1 MYINIKNVLSK
12 SKSLS
17 IIKKK
22 TKERG
27 KKQMKLNF
35 KGRREKGITL
45 IALVITIIV
54 LLILVGVTIA
64 TLTGENGILTK
75 AKTAQTTTNEENAKE
90 QIKTAVM
97 GSYGKDGKLNY
108 GDLKTNLEQIG
119 IKELPNEALYPL
131 KVTLDG
137 VKATIKENGEVEF
150 QNGKT
155 IEVGDY
161 VAYDP
166 TLEANASDL
175 SYTSTTDKTGADSN
189 QEFNVSTY
197 KKAGYGWR
205 VLGVSNGKIRLIS
218 EEFIGAG
225 DYTDS
230 NRTYYRLEGQK
241 GYINGIEELNNISAI
256 FGHGKGAE
264 SATSITVDDINAITG
279 YNPETAKYGKGD
291 FGEYGNKVTYTRG
304 SGTAL
309 SSSATNGK
317 TWSGTR
323 DTFNYYDKTNKT
335 FKALTTGST
344 EITSTSYYYN
354 PTTLNSNSEKPTQG
368 VDESGVYN
376 TVYQMLF
383 GKYTVDQNNYSR
395 NFIGTGAKTL
405 YWLASDYAHADSYS
419 VYWGLRNV
427 EDGAVEYIHYCLYN
441 SGGYDAWYSYG
452 VRPVVSLKSD
462 VSLEWN
468 EAANEWEIN
477 NG

>member
-1 MYINIKNVLSK
+1 
-12 SKSLS
+12 
-17 IIKKK
+17 
-22 TKERG
+22 
-27 KKQMKLNF
+27 MKLNF

-75 AKTAQTTTNEENAKE
+75 AKTAQTTTNEENTKE

-108 GDLKTNLEQIG
+108 DDLTKNLGQIG
-119 IKELPNEALYPL
+119 ITGLPTEASYPL
-131 KVTLDG
+131 EVTLDG

-175 SYTSTTDKTGADSN
+175 TYTSTTDKTGADSN
-189 QEFNVSTY
+189 QKFNVSTY
-197 KKAGYGWR
+197 KNARYGWR

-230 NRTYYRLEGQK
+230 NRTYYTLKGQT

-279 YNPETAKYGKGD
+279 YNPETAKYSQGD
-291 FGEYGNKVTYTRG
+291 WDEYGNKVTYTRG

-317 TWSGTR
+317 TWSGTES
-323 DTFNYYDKTNKT
+323 TFNYYDKTNKT

-344 EITSTSYYYN
+344 EITSTSYFYAPAEVKSSFLTGEVN
-354 PTTLNSNSEKPTQG
+354 EDGTKNTTS
-368 VDESGVYN
+368 
-376 TVYQMLF
+376 VYQMLF
-383 GKYTVDQNNYSR
+383 GGTAVGSDNLAR
-395 NFIGTGAKTL
+395 NFTL
-405 YWLASDYAHADSYS
+405 RKNQYFWLASDCAFAYGGV
-419 VYWGLRNV
+419 VYWGLR
-427 EDGAVEYIHYCLYN
+427 D
-441 SGGYDAWYSYG
+441 
-452 VRPVVSLKSD
+452 VR
-462 VSLEWN
+462 
-468 EAANEWEIN
+468 
-477 NG
+477 